1 MLEGFGL
8 PILAIIVIL
17 LMVYFIIN
25 KNKLRKSETK
35 TGTVWKWTIGFGIYA
50 LIPFLFGLMVY
61 DGSSGEGGPLYGVL
75 LPPFWPLIPFTM
87 FSSGI
92 VSSLNL
98 RSYLPLDGPDLV
110 VLFLNIIWFVI
121 IGFLIGKLIVKI
133 RKRKHEK

>member
-1 MLEGFGL
+1 MLDGVWL
-8 PILAIIVIL
+8 AILAIIVFL
-17 LMVYFIIN
+17 LMFYFMFN
-25 KNKLRKSETK
+25 KNKINRPIIKI
-35 TGTVWKWTIGFGIYA
+35 GTVWKWVIGFGIYA
-50 LIPFLFGLMVY
+50 LISFLFGLMVY
-61 DGSSGEGGPLYGVL
+61 DGSSGEGGPLYVL
-75 LPPFWPLIPFTM
+75 WLPPFWPLIPFTM